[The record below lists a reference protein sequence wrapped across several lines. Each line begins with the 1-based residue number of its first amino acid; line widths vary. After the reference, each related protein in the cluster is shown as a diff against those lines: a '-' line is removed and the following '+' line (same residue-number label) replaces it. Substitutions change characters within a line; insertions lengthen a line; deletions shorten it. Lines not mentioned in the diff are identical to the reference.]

1 MGAALSSDTAD
12 ARMKKSGLTQKGED
26 EVEIEHALYTAMRFN
41 FLYVDRYVFRSGW
54 IYPNSYIPYTIIPWC
69 VIS

>member
-1 MGAALSSDTAD
+1 MIAANRKAGIHSHKNRCGCPFYVMGAALSSDTAD

-41 FLYVDRYVFRSGW
+41 FLYVDRYV
-54 IYPNSYIPYTIIPWC
+54 
-69 VIS
+69 

>member
-1 MGAALSSDTAD
+1 MSSDTAD

-41 FLYVDRYVFRSGW
+41 FLYVDRYV
-54 IYPNSYIPYTIIPWC
+54 
-69 VIS
+69 